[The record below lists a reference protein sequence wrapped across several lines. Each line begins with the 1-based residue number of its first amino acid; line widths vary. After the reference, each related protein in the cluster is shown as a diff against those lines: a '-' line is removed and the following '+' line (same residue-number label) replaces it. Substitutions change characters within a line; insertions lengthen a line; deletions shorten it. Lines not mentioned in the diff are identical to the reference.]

1 MYKSYSVPP
10 LNAPTFEP
18 TNQRW
23 MKSFFSILLVFT
35 ASATF
40 AQKQTP
46 QEYLA
51 KFKDLAIIE
60 MHRSGVPASITLA
73 QGVLES
79 NSGNSRL
86 AKFANNHFG
95 IKCKGNWTGN
105 VIYADD
111 DEADECFRAYESVLA
126 SYKDHSDFLRNNWRY
141 HPLFEL
147 DPKDYKG
154 WCHGLRKAG
163 YATNPQYGEI
173 LIRLIDRYELHQYDL
188 EKLPSASITE
198 LVVGETI
205 NGVPVKTVKPGETVE
220 TIANAQEVKDRHIRK
235 WNDLPKDAEI
245 KTGEIVYLK
254 PKRRRGSEETHTVT
268 KGEDMRQIS
277 QQYGIKLKV
286 LYRKNRMESGSEPQ
300 EGEVIYMQ
308 KKRAKE
314 DTVFLSDTKQQWKEE
329 EVFVNPHTVPKE
341 VIKNTD
347 FSSPGAQ
354 GKKQIEVPD
363 FHIVKKGDNI
373 YRIAETYQVFEED
386 ILKWNKN
393 LNPNTMGI
401 GQKIYLKEKA
411 AKAAN
416 SVVEKIEVPIES
428 SIITDKDEENI
439 KNNITVDGPITHVV
453 IKGDTLYSICKRYGV
468 TVDQI
473 KQWNNMIDATI
484 TLGQKLKVSE

>member
-1 MYKSYSVPP
+1 MYKSYSIP
-10 LNAPTFEP
+10 LYNAPTFEAI
-18 TNQRW
+18 NQRL
-23 MKSFFSILLVFT
+23 MKPIFSIILALTSVT
-35 ASATF
+35 TF

-51 KFKDLAIIE
+51 KYKDLAIIE

-173 LIRLIDRYELHQYDL
+173 LIRLIDRYELHKYDL
-188 EKLPSASITE
+188 ETLPDTGPAE
-198 LVVGETI
+198 LVAGETI
-205 NGVPVKTVKPGETVE
+205 NGVPVKTAKLGETVE

-254 PKRRRGSEETHTVT
+254 PKRRRGSEDTHTVT

-286 LYRKNRMESGSEPQ
+286 LYRKNRMVAGSEPQ

-308 KKRAKE
+308 KKRTKE
-314 DTVFLSDTKQQWKEE
+314 DTVSIGDTKLEWKEE
-329 EVFVNPHTVPKE
+329 EVFVNPHTAPKE

-347 FSSPGAQ
+347 FSSPGAV
-354 GKKQIEVPD
+354 GKQEIKVPE
-363 FHIVKKGDNI
+363 FHVVKKGDNI

-386 ILKWNKN
+386 ILTWNKD
-393 LNPNTMGI
+393 LNPGMMSI
-401 GQKIYLKEKA
+401 GQKIYLKKEA
-411 AKAAN
+411 AKVAN
-416 SVVEKIEVPIES
+416 SLAES
-428 SIITDKDEENI
+428 SKVQKKDSVITDKDEENI
-439 KNNITVDGPITHVV
+439 KKEITVDGPITHVV
-453 IKGDTLYSICKRYGV
+453 VKGDTLYNICKRYGV

-473 KQWNNMIDATI
+473 KQWNNRVDATI